1 MRQLWLATILGVC
14 QASVDLDFG
23 ETNVAMAEKTRAI
36 YSLTPSGGTAM
47 GGTRISIGGEGF
59 ATDFWNGGNTVH
71 IGGVPCDVVEGA
83 CTVDCGGSTRIVRDH
98 IPHSL
103 ARARAFFAR
112 ERDKGA
118 AIVPPETAG
127 SRTRVGHARRA
138 SRDSHARRA
147 RRSARPSRPTS
158 PTDDDRAAARLSY
171 RYATLASGRQTRTA
185 AGRRSR

>member
-1 MRQLWLATILGVC
+1 MRQLWVAVILGAC

-23 ETNVAMAEKTRAI
+23 ETNVATAEKTRAI
-36 YSLTPSGGTAM
+36 YSVTPSGGTAM
-47 GGTRISIGGEGF
+47 GGTRISIDGEGF

-98 IPHSL
+98 IPVVCSRMARVLARKRERERGVQRSCLQRSMDL
-103 ARARAFFAR
+103 ARASGICTTGLDATR
-112 ERDKGA
+112 RD
-118 AIVPPETAG
+118 
-127 SRTRVGHARRA
+127 
-138 SRDSHARRA
+138 DN
-147 RRSARPSRPTS
+147 
-158 PTDDDRAAARLSY
+158 DDRAAARLSY